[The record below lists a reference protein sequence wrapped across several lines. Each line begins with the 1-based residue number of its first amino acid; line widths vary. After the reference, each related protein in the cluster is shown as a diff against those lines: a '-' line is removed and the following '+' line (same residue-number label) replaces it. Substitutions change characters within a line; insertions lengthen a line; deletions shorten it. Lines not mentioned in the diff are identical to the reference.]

1 MCTKK
6 FIEEQWAQKYDRFL
20 RGRQITY
27 MIYVKSTSPT
37 KMATKTVPTAWTT
50 SIWAMRTTIMT
61 QTTSTRM
68 TRTITTRASCT
79 CEHGTWSAQSP
90 SVLMLCHTH
99 LIGSR
104 CSWVFIPSTCHPW
117 ASLLDLA
124 FLPFYFDLS
133 FTVFFHSSVL
143 MHPEAH
149 TDLDNLNTVQ
159 HNLRNSAKGR
169 LSQVSPTTWSSTSS
183 ATPTVPSPTLHRHR
197 TWT

>member
-1 MCTKK
+1 
-6 FIEEQWAQKYDRFL
+6 
-20 RGRQITY
+20 
-27 MIYVKSTSPT
+27 
-37 KMATKTVPTAWTT
+37 MATKTVPTAWTT

-169 LSQVSPTTWSSTSS
+169 LWAQRNGLQRVRQLPRFLLLRYTVIGPGHRQAAHRSTPRIRRLPMSGRCVSQSVVIVCS
-183 ATPTVPSPTLHRHR
+183 VR
-197 TWT
+197 